1 MSGLDGEKRIAA
13 ASPEV
18 IGRSS
23 HSGFVCSER
32 ETFASGQVSV
42 DGRGSPD
49 LIPVTAGA
57 KAERGVGMVI
67 PIRVFLGRVSGV
79 AGTGI
84 VGKGVAESTLCTLS
98 FDGVALT
105 ITSAGVGVASEE
117 ASVSSDG
124 SLSTSQAIRMNNDAI
139 EMATNLFLIF
149 IRLLSTF
156 LE

>member
-13 ASPEV
+13 ASPDI

-23 HSGFVCSER
+23 HSGFVCSDR
-32 ETFASGQVSV
+32 ETIASGQVAV

-49 LIPVTAGA
+49 WMPVTAGA
-57 KAERGVGMVI
+57 RTERGVGMGI
-67 PIRVFLGRVSGV
+67 AIRVFLGRVSGV

-84 VGKGVAESTLCTLS
+84 VGKGVAESSLCTLS
-98 FDGVALT
+98 FDGVASA
-105 ITSAGVGVASEE
+105 ITTAGVASEE